1 MGFISLA
8 VFDINDF
15 EMRVR
20 HAFVWGTLE
29 DEMPLDEVR
38 AVDGRERG
46 PLNGHSN
53 VISFWKR
60 LCISLKNFVDNQ
72 LDHGIF
78 P

>member
-15 EMRVR
+15 ETRVR
-20 HAFVWGTLE
+20 HAFVRETLE

-46 PLNGHSN
+46 PPNGYSN

-60 LCISLKNFVDNQ
+60 LCISLKSFVDNQ